1 MRIGVAS
8 LTLMLVVL
16 GSTAIIEAQQ
26 PRIYRVLIIQAD
38 NPYYAPAQ
46 IKGLRDRLSEL
57 GYIGGKN
64 VVYDLLQEKNYDALR
79 ASLKALV
86 LGNVDVIVAIGQVEA
101 ALASELTDKIAIIFM
116 PGGDPVG
123 AGLVRS
129 LAAPGTNLTGLTY
142 LEPKAIAKQVE
153 VFKEAVP
160 SLRRMLV
167 LHDSRK
173 ENASTSTSLSI
184 VRKVAAHLK
193 INLIEKSV
201 KSLSEGE
208 QAISLLP
215 KDPMTGVF
223 AICSSLFRGIR
234 SIASVAVQRK
244 LPVFG
249 CSARQV
255 ADEGVFITYAPD
267 LYYIGN
273 RAGWYLDRI
282 LRGARPQDLPVE
294 TPRKFDLAIN
304 LKTADAIGIKIPP
317 EVLQRADI
325 VTR

>member
-1 MRIGVAS
+1 
-8 LTLMLVVL
+8 MLVVL

-64 VVYDLLQEKNYDALR
+64 VVYDLLQEENYDALR

-86 LGNVDVIVAIGQVEA
+86 LGNVDVIVAIGQLEA

-142 LEPKAIAKQVE
+142 LEPKAIAKQVQ

-167 LHDSRK
+167 LHDSRN

-193 INLIEKSV
+193 INLIERSV

-208 QAISLLP
+208 QTISLLP
-215 KDPMTGVF
+215 TDPMTGVF

-255 ADEGVFITYAPD
+255 ADEGVLITYAPD

-317 EVLQRADI
+317 EVLQRADK